1 MTFLGPTLVYLLC
14 LATSALCAILL
25 VRAYLRARSRL
36 LLWTAIGFAGLAVNN
51 LLLVTDRLVL
61 PAIDLWL
68 WRQVALG
75 VSIAVLLYG
84 FLWEVER

>member
-36 LLWTAIGFAGLAVNN
+36 LLWTAIGFACLAVNN